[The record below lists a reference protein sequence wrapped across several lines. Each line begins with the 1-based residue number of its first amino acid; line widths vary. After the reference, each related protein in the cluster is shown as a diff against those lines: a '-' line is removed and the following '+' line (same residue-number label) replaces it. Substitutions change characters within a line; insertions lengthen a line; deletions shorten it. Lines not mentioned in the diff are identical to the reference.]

1 MPLTLVCP
9 APEWNLHEDGSLIH
23 LDLPQAEL
31 RQMSLFPGSICIPLP
46 ARHACSLTSDL
57 ALLSRQ
63 TRQYPEAY
71 GETVGNLIQAAVRPI
86 MRSPDQGA
94 VSPHSPLSSLTRPSS
109 ADKAGLR
116 RLLTALH
123 PLGCSLT
130 RSARQQVLQRD
141 LL

>member
-23 LDLPQAEL
+23 LDLPQAVL

-94 VSPHSPLSSLTRPSS
+94 VSPHSPEYARGVLPSGYLIGENTCIQSDLPCSS
-109 ADKAGLR
+109 K
-116 RLLTALH
+116 
-123 PLGCSLT
+123 
-130 RSARQQVLQRD
+130 
-141 LL
+141 